1 MVCLGQE
8 CLELDM
14 TIADDELVNDVLQVV
29 YKIRPQWPAEKIRH
43 SVFFFIVASSDLQQL
58 MFQILQMFK
67 DGITNKLIGVYLEN
81 LEESTILVRIYG
93 ENTEKIIDRE
103 AEIKNIKVCTVL

>member
-1 MVCLGQE
+1 
-8 CLELDM
+8 
-14 TIADDELVNDVLQVV
+14 
-29 YKIRPQWPAEKIRH
+29 
-43 SVFFFIVASSDLQQL
+43 
-58 MFQILQMFK
+58 MFQILKMFK

-103 AEIKNIKVCTVL
+103 AEIKNIKVCTDL